1 MLVWTGCWL
10 CECLGNCSFYAID
23 FSPLNF
29 LSTYIP
35 GKILCDLSW
44 HPARHTKRFA
54 ACRLLMEINRQCVWR
69 NHAFGKNQGQ
79 FTQRN
84 FHLMSCSCWVIWLAV
99 LAIWQGHPQAQY
111 CGSSPC
117 YGTYVLPDFFLLPF
131 RWQLLLIFDLE
142 VDLLSCLFVCLFVS
156 GFCYCSPGLHL
167 SDYHRSADLVLS
179 LLFILVPSMASQGKR
194 TQLIWDFRISVC
206 ILQQWKLAFHL

>member
-1 MLVWTGCWL
+1 MLCWSGAFICSPGMLVWTGCWL

-54 ACRLLMEINRQCVWR
+54 ACRLLMEINRQRVWR

-117 YGTYVLPDFFLLPF
+117 YGTYVLPEFFLLPF
-131 RWQLLLIFDLE
+131 RWQLMLIFDLE
-142 VDLLSCLFVCLFVS
+142 VDLLRCLFVCLFLFFVTAVQACIS
-156 GFCYCSPGLHL
+156 LITTDLQILCCPFSSFLYHPWQVRAREL
-167 SDYHRSADLVLS
+167 S
-179 LLFILVPSMASQGKR
+179 
-194 TQLIWDFRISVC
+194 
-206 ILQQWKLAFHL
+206 

>member
-1 MLVWTGCWL
+1 MLCWSGAFICSPGMLVWTGCWL

-54 ACRLLMEINRQCVWR
+54 ACRLLMEINRQRVWR

-117 YGTYVLPDFFLLPF
+117 YGTYVLPEFFLLPF
-131 RWQLLLIFDLE
+131 RWQLMLIFDLE
-142 VDLLSCLFVCLFVS
+142 VDLLRCLFVCLFLFFVTAVQACIS
-156 GFCYCSPGLHL
+156 LITTDLQILCCPFSSFSYHPWQVRAREL
-167 SDYHRSADLVLS
+167 S
-179 LLFILVPSMASQGKR
+179 
-194 TQLIWDFRISVC
+194 
-206 ILQQWKLAFHL
+206 